1 MDNKN
6 NTSYEKFYTFS
17 ERYIPPEY
25 EVIAIDTDIENTP
38 TIFTNLSNL
47 AENLPETFVPELY
60 VYEVN
65 HVEIDKM
72 LPIRHGVCI
81 KSKRFKIDSI
91 VNLFIQDPE
100 IIKKLPNWLVLKRLQ
115 SDPDE
120 FKDQNDILL
129 AYTTNKNQY
138 CSIRCKAINALPFS
152 AFDTDTLINLLS
164 DHDNDI
170 RDTLARKIS
179 KAEFFPDWVYDI
191 LRNDKSTAI
200 AFAASTRLSEKHSQ
214 ND

>member
-1 MDNKN
+1 MDNKI
-6 NTSYEKFYTFS
+6 NTNYEKFYTFS

-25 EVIAIDTDIENTP
+25 EVNALNVSIENTP
-38 TIFTNLSNL
+38 PIFTNLFNL
-47 AENLPETFVPELY
+47 AENLPETDLPELY
-60 VYEVN
+60 IYEVD
-65 HVEIDKM
+65 HVEIDNMMPVK
-72 LPIRHGVCI
+72 HGVCI
-81 KSKRFKIDSI
+81 KSKRFKISSI
-91 VNLFIQDPE
+91 VNIFTQDSE

-120 FKDQNDILL
+120 FKDQKDILL
-129 AYTTNKNQY
+129 AYATDKNRY
-138 CSIRCKAINALPFS
+138 GSIRCSAINALPFS

-170 RDTLARKIS
+170 RDTLARKTS
-179 KAEFFPDWVYDI
+179 ATEFFPDWVYNI

-214 ND
+214 DD

>member
-1 MDNKN
+1 MDNKI
-6 NTSYEKFYTFS
+6 NTNYEKFYTFS
-17 ERYIPPEY
+17 EKYIPPEY
-25 EVIAIDTDIENTP
+25 EVNALNVGIENTP
-38 TIFTNLSNL
+38 LIFMNLSNL
-47 AENLPETFVPELY
+47 VENLPETHVPELY
-60 VYEVN
+60 IYEVD

-72 LPIRHGVCI
+72 MPIKQGVCI
-81 KSKRFKIDSI
+81 KSKRFKVVSVI
-91 VNLFIQDPE
+91 NLFTQDSE
-100 IIKKLPNWLVLKRLQ
+100 IIKKLPNWLILKRLQ

-129 AYTTNKNQY
+129 AYATDKNQY

-170 RDTLARKIS
+170 RDTLARKTS
-179 KAEFFPDWVYDI
+179 ETESFPDWVYNI

-214 ND
+214 DD

>member
-1 MDNKN
+1 MDNKI
-6 NTSYEKFYTFS
+6 NTNYEKFYTFS

-25 EVIAIDTDIENTP
+25 EVNALNVSIENTP
-38 TIFTNLSNL
+38 PIFTNLFNL
-47 AENLPETFVPELY
+47 AENLPETDLPELY
-60 VYEVN
+60 IYEVD
-65 HVEIDKM
+65 HVEIDSMMPVK
-72 LPIRHGVCI
+72 HGICI
-81 KSKRFKIDSI
+81 KSKRFKISSI
-91 VNLFIQDPE
+91 IDLFAQDPE

-115 SDPDE
+115 SNPDE

-129 AYTTNKNQY
+129 AYATDKNRY

-164 DHDNDI
+164 DRDNDI
-170 RDTLARKIS
+170 RDTLARKTS
-179 KAEFFPDWVYDI
+179 TTEFFPDWVYNI

-214 ND
+214 DD